1 MKLRRKKMFRLRG
14 SRRRKTEEIIKKFLK
29 SYAQNEKSENK
40 KDLRSWLIF
49 ELQNELADK
58 NIQEIEKMAD
68 ELMAELKFILT
79 RKRKWKNI
87 KKLV

>member
-1 MKLRRKKMFRLRG
+1 MFSLRG
-14 SRRRKTEEIIKKFLK
+14 SRKRKTEEIIKKFLK

-68 ELMAELKFILT
+68 ELMAGWDKQQ
-79 RKRKWKNI
+79 
-87 KKLV
+87 